1 MVNPV
6 IRTILLFAAC
16 LSASLQ
22 PALASGNSLPP
33 ELEDVGFDQRLGER
47 VPLDLVFADETGS
60 QAPLGTWFGERPVI
74 LALVY
79 FDCPMLCPMIL
90 NGLTAALKP
99 INFDPGKEFDVV
111 VVSFDS
117 RETPEMAAESK
128 ATHVERYGRPGTESG
143 WHFLTG
149 SAESIAALTET
160 VGFRFSYSPEADQ
173 FAHTAGIVALTPEGQ
188 VARYFYGVDYPPKTL
203 RLGLVEAADNKIGS
217 VVDQVLLYCFH
228 YDPSTGTYT
237 AVAMN
242 IMRLGALVTVALLGL
257 FLLIQLK
264 RERRTAA
271 TEV

>member
-1 MVNPV
+1 MALV
-6 IRTILLFAAC
+6 IVAC
-16 LSASLQ
+16 L
-22 PALASGNSLPP
+22 PALLQSAVETSNSLPP

-47 VPLDLVFADETGS
+47 VPLNLVFADETGR

-79 FDCPMLCPMIL
+79 FNCPMLCPMIL

-99 INFDPGKEFDVV
+99 MNFDPGKEFDVV

-128 ATHVERYGRPGTESG
+128 ATFVGRYGRPGTESG

-149 SAESIAALTET
+149 SEESIAALTES
-160 VGFRFSYSPEADQ
+160 VGFRYTYSPEVDQ

-228 YDPSTGTYT
+228 YDPTTGTYT

-264 RERRTAA
+264 RERRSAA
-271 TEV
+271 AEV

>member
-1 MVNPV
+1 VKPV
-6 IRTILLFAAC
+6 ISMMLVVAAC
-16 LSASLQ
+16 L
-22 PALASGNSLPP
+22 PALLLSAVETGNSLPP

-47 VPLDLVFADETGS
+47 VPLDLVFTDETGR

-79 FDCPMLCPMIL
+79 FNCPMLCPMIL
-90 NGLTAALKP
+90 NGLTSALKP
-99 INFDPGKEFDVV
+99 MNFDPGKEFEVV

-117 RETPEMAAESK
+117 RETPEMAAEAK
-128 ATHVERYGRPGTESG
+128 ATFVDRYGRPGTESG

-149 SAESIAALTET
+149 GDESIAALTET
-160 VGFRFSYSPEADQ
+160 VGFRYSYSPEVDQ

-217 VVDQVLLYCFH
+217 IVDQVLLYCFH
-228 YDPSTGTYT
+228 YDPATGTYT

-242 IMRLGALVTVALLGL
+242 IIRLGALVTVALLGL

-264 RERRTAA
+264 RERRSAA
-271 TEV
+271 AEV